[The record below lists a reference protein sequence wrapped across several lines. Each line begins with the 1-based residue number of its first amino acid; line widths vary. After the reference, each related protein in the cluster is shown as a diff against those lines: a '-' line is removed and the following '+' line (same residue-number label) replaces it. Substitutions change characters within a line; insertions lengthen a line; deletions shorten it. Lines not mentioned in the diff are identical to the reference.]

1 MKRILLLYYI
11 FHYLWFCPARS
22 QLCPPLKGFAHPYFR
37 SIGTKINL
45 KIPSKEAKG
54 NITTCNRSKKTS
66 VRGGQ
71 NCQAKSADLK
81 NVAYIH
87 MQFLS
92 RLVCN
97 EWKSWVLCVLVG
109 FWKWI
114 LLVMRELLGMVVQY
128 FTHQQEDLLLRKIM

>member
-81 NVAYIH
+81 NVAYICSFCH
-87 MQFLS
+87 
-92 RLVCN
+92 V
-97 EWKSWVLCVLVG
+97 WCVMSEKVG
-109 FWKWI
+109 YCVFWWKWI